1 MNIRPMQAGDF
12 SAFWP
17 VFQAIIQAQ
26 ESYAFDPQ
34 LSEAQARALWCE
46 LPQETWLAE
55 EDGVLLGSYF
65 IKPNAAGPGGHVCN
79 CGYMVAPAAR
89 GKGVASALCAHSQ
102 QRARAGVS
110 GHAVQCGGGQQ
121 YRGGS
126 LVEKLGFA
134 EVGRVPGAYRHR
146 SLGLVD
152 CLIMHKWLQ
161 APEADK
167 PLTASA
173 PLIAR
178 KNIEAVVS
186 RKRKRTDGSVMRRYF
201 VAQRAAAVAAIG
213 LGGLELLVHQAQLL
227 LQQVDLLLLAG
238 NGAVEA
244 VEQVVLKAIF
254 TSSSVRRSSV
264 FMRAFYLGRHMA
276 GYWMMSLL
284 WNKNSSFYC
293 FRN

>member
-1 MNIRPMQAGDF
+1 MNIRRMHAEDF
-12 SAFWP
+12 PAFWP
-17 VFQAIIQAQ
+17 TFHHIIQAQ

-89 GKGVASALCAHSQ
+89 GQGVASALCAHSQ
-102 QRARAGVS
+102 QRGRALGFLAMQFN
-110 GHAVQCGGGQQ
+110 AVVA
-121 YRGGS
+121 S
-126 LVEKLGFA
+126 NTVAVALWKKLGFA

-161 APEADK
+161 ASEADK

-186 RKRKRTDGSVMRRYF
+186 RKRKK
-201 VAQRAAAVAAIG
+201 
-213 LGGLELLVHQAQLL
+213 
-227 LQQVDLLLLAG
+227 
-238 NGAVEA
+238 NG
-244 VEQVVLKAIF
+244 
-254 TSSSVRRSSV
+254 
-264 FMRAFYLGRHMA
+264 
-276 GYWMMSLL
+276 
-284 WNKNSSFYC
+284 
-293 FRN
+293 